1 MKNIKIINGD
11 DLRIIALKSA
21 EELGNKINLNIQ
33 ASRNTETNYLVK
45 VETPRFA
52 NSEGK
57 AKILETV
64 RGKDVFILTDV
75 GNYSIKYTMFGEEN
89 KMSYDDHYQDLKR
102 VINATA
108 ATANRIWAVMPLL
121 YSSRQHKREGRES
134 LDCAMALQELE
145 FFGVK
150 GIITFDA
157 HDPGVRSALNKTSFD
172 NIYPTHSLINEFL
185 DSETIDLNNTIIVNP
200 DAGATKR
207 ASYLADILQVD
218 VGGFRKRR
226 DLSKIVDGKAPI
238 LEHVYEG
245 AVSIEGKN
253 VIVVDDM
260 IASGGSM
267 IDTAKALKKMN
278 ANKVFIFTTFAL
290 FSDGKKSIDLF
301 NDAYEKGYFDK
312 VYSTNL
318 TYVPEQIKESP
329 WYHEVDC
336 SNQLAQVINTL
347 NLDESI
353 EPLMNGKEKILKRV
367 ANIKKR

>member
-11 DLRIIALKSA
+11 NLRIITLKSA
-21 EELGNKINLNIQ
+21 EELGKKVNSNIQ
-33 ASRNTETNYLVK
+33 KARETEANYLVN
-45 VETPRFA
+45 VDTPRFA

-57 AKILETV
+57 AKILESV

-75 GNYSIKYTMFGEEN
+75 GNYSIRYNMFGEEN
-89 KMSYDDHYQDLKR
+89 RMSYDDHYQDLKR

-108 ATANRIWAVMPLL
+108 ATANRIWVVMPLL
-121 YSSRQHKREGRES
+121 YGSRQHKREGRES
-134 LDCAMALQELE
+134 LDCAMALHELE
-145 FFGVK
+145 YFGVK
-150 GIITFDA
+150 GIITFDV
-157 HDPGVRSALNKTSFD
+157 HDPGVRSALNRTSFD
-172 NIYPTHSLINEFL
+172 NIYPTHSMINDFL
-185 DSETIDLNNTIIVNP
+185 DNENIDLNNTIIVNP

-226 DLSKIVDGKAPI
+226 DLSKVVDGKSPI

-245 AVSIEGKN
+245 SVPIEGKN

-267 IDTAKALKKMN
+267 IDTAKALKEMK

-290 FSDGKKSIDLF
+290 FSDGKKSIELF
-301 NDAYEKGYFDK
+301 NNAYNEKYFDK

-318 TYVPEQIKESP
+318 TYVPEEIKKAK

-336 SNQLAQVINTL
+336 SDQLAQVINTL

-353 EPLMNGKEKILKRV
+353 EPLMNGKEEILKRV
-367 ANIKKR
+367 ANIKKK

>member
-226 DLSKIVDGKAPI
+226 DLSKVVDGKAPI

-260 IASGGSM
+260 IASGGSS
-267 IDTAKALKKMN
+267 TKKN
-278 ANKVFIFTTFAL
+278 ECK
-290 FSDGKKSIDLF
+290 
-301 NDAYEKGYFDK
+301 
-312 VYSTNL
+312 
-318 TYVPEQIKESP
+318 
-329 WYHEVDC
+329 
-336 SNQLAQVINTL
+336 
-347 NLDESI
+347 
-353 EPLMNGKEKILKRV
+353 
-367 ANIKKR
+367 

>member
-21 EELGNKINLNIQ
+21 EELGDKINLNIQ

-185 DSETIDLNNTIIVNP
+185 DSEEDKISSELKKDKSVKDVDTNIAGRTLDIVI
-200 DAGATKR
+200 T
-207 ASYLADILQVD
+207 
-218 VGGFRKRR
+218 
-226 DLSKIVDGKAPI
+226 
-238 LEHVYEG
+238 
-245 AVSIEGKN
+245 
-253 VIVVDDM
+253 VDDDM
-260 IASGGSM
+260 KLDDAKKVGSNSYKVLSEKQ
-267 IDTAKALKKMN
+267 IDYYSIQ
-278 ANKVFIFTTFAL
+278 VFI
-290 FSDGKKSIDLF
+290 KKNSEKENNFPIIGYKQRGTKDLVWTK
-301 NDAYEKGYFDK
+301 DRK
-312 VYSTNL
+312 VT
-318 TYVPEQIKESP
+318 E
-329 WYHEVDC
+329 
-336 SNQLAQVINTL
+336 
-347 NLDESI
+347 
-353 EPLMNGKEKILKRV
+353 
-367 ANIKKR
+367 